1 MLNMNVIGPFRRNSD
16 ASLEFAQEAETS
28 LKPVTLTIVGL
39 IFLWT
44 LTASL
49 LKQRG
54 FDYAILHFLNRPAQ
68 RSWLLD
74 ASISD
79 LNMLMFSSLPIM
91 ALVWYVWFSDEDVRR
106 RSVILAGVVLSIG
119 MGTVSRTLQLLLP
132 THQRPDFDAVLDFR
146 VPFAFSTR
154 SLSHWS
160 SFPSDHAAV
169 AFALATIV
177 FLMNRRAGR
186 VAYAFAVSVTLVR
199 VYAGYHC
206 PTDVIGGAMLGILG
220 SALAVQLSS
229 VGWVQRMANVP
240 PRRAAAFYAVC
251 FYVCF
256 GVTTLFDDYRDVG
269 TQWRAAALHLVH
281 IARNL

>member
-1 MLNMNVIGPFRRNSD
+1 MIETLAPPKQD
-16 ASLEFAQEAETS
+16 AETS
-28 LKPVTLTIVGL
+28 LRPVTLTIVGL

-44 LTASL
+44 LTVSL

-54 FDYAILHFLNRPAQ
+54 FDYAILHFLNRLAQ

-74 ASISD
+74 ASLGN

-91 ALVWYVWFSDEDVRR
+91 ALVWYVWFSSEDVRR
-106 RSVILAGVVLSIG
+106 RAAILAGVVLSFGI
-119 MGTVSRTLQLLLP
+119 GTVSRALQLLLP
-132 THQRPDFDAVLDFR
+132 THLRPDLDAGLDFR
-146 VPFAFSTR
+146 VPFGFSAQ

-169 AFALATIV
+169 TFTLATIV

-186 VAYAFAVSVTLVR
+186 AAYAFAVPVTLVR

-206 PTDVIGGAMLGILG
+206 PTDVIGGAMLGIFG
-220 SALAVQLSS
+220 SALAVKLSS
-229 VGWVQRMANVP
+229 VGWVQRLANVP
-240 PRRAAAFYAVC
+240 PRRAAVFYAAS

-256 GVTTLFDDYRDVG
+256 GVTTLFVDYRDVG
-269 TQWRAAALHLVH
+269 TQWRAAALHILH
-281 IARNL
+281 IARHQPFDGNRDVQY